1 MALWLK
7 SVNGSYELLKRGR
20 KKEEGRERER
30 EGERKTKR
38 VMDGRGQ
45 GLSSEVGVVSGG
57 EADDTR
63 P

>member
-30 EGERKTKR
+30 
-38 VMDGRGQ
+38 
-45 GLSSEVGVVSGG
+45 GG
-57 EADDTR
+57 EKDKKSDGWQGSR
-63 P
+63 SELRGGGGQWWRG